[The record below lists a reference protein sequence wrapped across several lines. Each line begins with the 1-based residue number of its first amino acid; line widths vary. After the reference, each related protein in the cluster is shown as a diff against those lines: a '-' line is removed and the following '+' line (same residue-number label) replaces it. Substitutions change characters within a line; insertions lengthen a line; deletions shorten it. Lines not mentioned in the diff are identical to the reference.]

1 MKKPKQEPIKKPE
14 GGDGEQKSKAQL
26 KAERRALQVGL
37 SDLGGC
43 AKKKSFSCEVETF
56 FLSIILT
63 KITHASMK
71 FTRS

>member
-37 SDLGGC
+37 SDLGG
-43 AKKKSFSCEVETF
+43 
-56 FLSIILT
+56 
-63 KITHASMK
+63 
-71 FTRS
+71 